1 MSFHDTRESCTRVEE
16 LRIRDS
22 FHVALFLPLKWQY
35 ERSAKQSCIKVYKTF
50 RKQPYRKLQRN
61 CVSANFPVVSLM
73 PFYGDAFFSHF
84 SHICAFAA
92 STLSSLTHGFQYF
105 GPASSISVV
114 FGGCS
119 PTHSEGTLFRGASYN
134 SELILLLIWWQH
146 TVYVRAF

>member
-1 MSFHDTRESCTRVEE
+1 MTLEK
-16 LRIRDS
+16 
-22 FHVALFLPLKWQY
+22 VALVSKNCEFETLVLCCSVSPIKMAVWKISEAILYKSLQNFSQAAVSKVAAQLRLRQLSSRFSNAILW
-35 ERSAKQSCIKVYKTF
+35 RCIF
-50 RKQPYRKLQRN
+50 
-61 CVSANFPVVSLM
+61 FP
-73 PFYGDAFFSHF
+73 HF

-146 TVYVRAF
+146 TVYVRAFW